1 MTIDAKSKKRVSV
14 KGIDFSCPKDVD
26 VDTFLDYAESDSWSG
41 STFTRVFT
49 HIKIIDKKITHCDV
63 PYIAEI
69 YMGVKISLEVRH
81 FDCCHAGGIFLDTRD
96 TTRQFVLERWGGAPI
111 VQGVTA
117 VTADE
122 TAIERNGNGL
132 FTRTLCEQ
140 LEGGDI
146 FEMHRQEYVT
156 GDQLFSRV
164 TTLVMEEAQNQRHAM
179 TPMHKPILA
188 KHGGEQCYGEML
200 FVRPGAVPLSA
211 GAVARGGLDTS

>member
-1 MTIDAKSKKRVSV
+1 MPCTAHESCTSYSNKNCAHRSYAT
-14 KGIDFSCPKDVD
+14 GIKLTELKDK
-26 VDTFLDYAESDSWSG
+26 LG
-41 STFTRVFT
+41 RIGIK
-49 HIKIIDKKITHCDV
+49 HIV
-63 PYIAEI
+63 
-69 YMGVKISLEVRH
+69 VH

-164 TTLVMEEAQNQRHAM
+164 TTLVMEEAQKQRHAM

-200 FVRPGAVPLSA
+200 FVRPRAASPAGSA
-211 GAVARGGLDTS
+211 ASESAAERV